1 MATLGGSVIASAVIV
16 GSVLAAMPAL
26 ADGGRAPPEQ
36 FPSIWRGAYFGV
48 HVGHGE
54 SGPADGLVAGG
65 QVGYNWQS
73 GHIVYGLEADVS
85 FADISFKENFMGST
99 VKGSIDWMATARGRV
114 GYLLTPGILAYGTLG
129 FGIVSG
135 SGSANLPGV
144 KFSVSDKRLGLRA
157 RPRCGSQDQR
167 DDVGPRRISEVQ
179 RQRHRRRPG
188 RPEHPVR
195 QLTSRDKLS
204 WTRIHRWPCLRG
216 AFGSLAFQEP
226 KGERD
231 GRQRHQRDDNDREGD
246 PE

>member
-1 MATLGGSVIASAVIV
+1 MNARDKETQVMATLGGSVIASAVIA

-26 ADGGRAPPEQ
+26 ADGGGRAPPEQ

-54 SGPADGLVAGG
+54 SGPADGVVAGG

-85 FADISFKENFMGST
+85 FADISFKESFMGST

-135 SGSANLPGV
+135 SGSAKLPGV
-144 KFSVSDKRLGLRA
+144 KFSDSGSDSDIVLGLGVEA
-157 RPRCGSQDQR
+157 K
-167 DDVGPRRISEVQ
+167 ISETMSARV
-179 RQRHRRRPG
+179 
-188 RPEHPVR
+188 EY
-195 QLTSRDKLS
+195 LKFS
-204 WTRIHRWPCLRG
+204 
-216 AFGSLAFQEP
+216 
-226 KGERD
+226 
-231 GRQRHQRDDNDREGD
+231 DNDIDVVRAGLNFRFGN
-246 PE
+246 